1 MTLDKAVRV
10 LNQRSMV
17 AIALSRN
24 CSNSALIHPNGR
36 ILQSGSKVEI
46 VTYDGMKTNNYV
58 WVKQRNNNNLQLLEI
73 NGRLLS
79 SVAMLRCGTKA
90 SVLLANLVL
99 WSILWTRLVRA
110 PPLIPSLISQRTTLW
125 LCFMS
130 AWRLLEKYCKTLKSI
145 SKLFSL

>member
-1 MTLDKAVRV
+1 MKNSTTNKHTYSIDMTLDKAVRV

-58 WVKQRNNNNLQLLEI
+58 
-73 NGRLLS
+73 
-79 SVAMLRCGTKA
+79 
-90 SVLLANLVL
+90 
-99 WSILWTRLVRA
+99 
-110 PPLIPSLISQRTTLW
+110 
-125 LCFMS
+125 
-130 AWRLLEKYCKTLKSI
+130 
-145 SKLFSL
+145 